1 MSSPVRELIAFTLL
15 VSLAVSSLAPW
26 SAVTTAAPDLLPDT
40 PAGEQLAWAI
50 EQINNGG
57 TGLTPLRVE
66 QRFAPDFLTWISSEQ
81 IIGIFRSYVGPS
93 GPMTIARF
101 EGGVTESRANALL
114 QAPSGVWRVRL
125 SVEPAAPHRINDLY
139 FEPAATPSAAING
152 RSWSSLKNR
161 FAKLAPRS
169 AFIAAEVSNG
179 ECDPVAR
186 VRPDEEL
193 AIASSFKLYVLGE
206 LAHQVSAG
214 LASWDESLAL
224 NPDLLSL
231 PNGSMRYE
239 PPGSLFPLAHY
250 ADQMMSQSDN
260 TATDHLIARLGRE
273 NVERAFA
280 RLGHAQPELNT
291 PLLMTREWFAIKMR
305 FSDREIRRYELAT
318 DDTRRRIISDQV
330 APVAATL
337 TEWEPWY
344 AFRSIDTIEWFASP
358 NDLCRVLLDLKT
370 IGELPGM
377 EPVLN
382 AMSLQPGITFDPQDW
397 QYVGYKGGYETG
409 VRSDVWLLQRQD
421 GRWFVL
427 AGIINNPSA
436 EIDGFGMTNLMIEAA
451 ALLARTP

>member
-1 MSSPVRELIAFTLL
+1 MSPLLRKLITITLL
-15 VSLAVSSLAPW
+15 VSLSFSSIGSWP
-26 SAVTTAAPDLLPDT
+26 VAATVELESLPAT

-50 EQINNGG
+50 DQINNGG
-57 TGLTPLRVE
+57 TGLTPRRIE
-66 QRFAPDFLTWISSEQ
+66 QRFTPEFLYWLPSEQ

-114 QAPSGVWRVRL
+114 QSPSGVWRVRL
-125 SVEPAAPHRINDLY
+125 SVEQAAPYRINDLY
-139 FEPAATPSAAING
+139 FEPTVTPSAEING

-169 AFIAAEVSNG
+169 AFIAAEVTSG
-179 ECDPVAR
+179 ECDPIAR
-186 VRPDEEL
+186 VSPDEEL

-206 LAHQVSAG
+206 LAHQVSSG

-224 NPDLLSL
+224 DPDLLSL
-231 PNGSMRYE
+231 PNGTMRYE
-239 PPGSLFPLAHY
+239 PPGSLFPLDY
-250 ADQMMSQSDN
+250 FADQMMSQSDN

-273 NVERAFA
+273 NVEQAFS

-305 FSDREIRRYELAT
+305 FTDREIRRYELAT
-318 DDTRRRIISDQV
+318 EITRRSIIADQV

-344 AFRSIDTIEWFASP
+344 AFRSIETIEWFASAS
-358 NDLCRVLLDLKT
+358 DLCRVLLDLKT
-370 IGELPGM
+370 IGEQPGM

-382 AMSLQPGITFDPQDW
+382 ALSLQPGITFDPAVW